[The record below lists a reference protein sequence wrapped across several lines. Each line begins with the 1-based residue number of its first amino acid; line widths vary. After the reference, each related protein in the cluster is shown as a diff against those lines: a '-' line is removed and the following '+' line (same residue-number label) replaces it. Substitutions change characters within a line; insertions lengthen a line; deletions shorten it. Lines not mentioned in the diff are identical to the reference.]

1 MGGKGSY
8 LAGGWGLGQGLEGS
22 EKGQGLGSLADLQT
36 FPILSALESLPESL
50 ENRSPESH

>member
-1 MGGKGSY
+1 M
-8 LAGGWGLGQGLEGS
+8 AGGRGQGQGLEGS